1 MKKGSIVVPLG
12 VALISSFIYGV
23 WNVLS
28 YSLVKLLP
36 GNILIS
42 LFLMMGFGAVLSLLY
57 LFAASIKNG
66 KSMTLEFIKYP
77 VVGGCLFALGNIIFF
92 SMIRVE
98 VLPIVAAIVYSNLII
113 FSLILIKGKGSS
125 ISFRYVLGT
134 VIAVLGLAFIELLN
148 TGKIVINLLLIEQSI
163 LLVILYAFG
172 SYFIYKSSLS
182 KEKAENNIFLI
193 FLTET
198 SVIGAIALVYGG
210 FRGLTGF
217 SGSYIFE
224 VIITGAVL
232 MLAVILE
239 FKSFFIISQYKT
251 KFINMINIFLNFE
264 TIWVLIFSIL
274 FFSVSSLGIIIG
286 VVITSFGIWLVSA
299 S

>member
-182 KEKAENNIFLI
+182 KEKAENSIFLI

-198 SVIGAIALVYGG
+198 AVIGAIALVYGG

>member
-77 VVGGCLFALGNIIFF
+77 VVSGCLFALGNIIFF

-113 FSLILIKGKGSS
+113 FSLILIKGKGSR

-182 KEKAENNIFLI
+182 KEKAENSIFLI

-198 SVIGAIALVYGG
+198 AVIGAIALVYGG